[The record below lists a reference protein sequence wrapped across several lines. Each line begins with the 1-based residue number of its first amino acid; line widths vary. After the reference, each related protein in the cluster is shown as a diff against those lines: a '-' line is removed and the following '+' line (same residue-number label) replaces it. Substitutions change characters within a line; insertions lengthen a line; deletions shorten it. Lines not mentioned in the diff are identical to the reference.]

1 MSLRAS
7 VRPNPARSGGNP
19 VKKKNCMKMINH
31 TKNAKRGFKGRQCHV
46 QKFKR
51 KCRRWRQLGCDE
63 DSMGGLG
70 MALSRQAHGLRGCF
84 GWAGGPATQPACS
97 TFATISRASRF
108 ARFGIRP
115 LHSWRAIP
123 EFGQWP
129 AVGQKIEGEQRRN
142 QRRRQFKRK
151 SHTKATATQSNRK
164 LVCGKKECCVGVTK
178 TNNKSENRH
187 EAREGVK

>member
-1 MSLRAS
+1 M
-7 VRPNPARSGGNP
+7 
-19 VKKKNCMKMINH
+19 KKKNCMKMINH

-84 GWAGGPATQPACS
+84 GWAGGPATRPACS

-108 ARFGIRP
+108 ARVLAFAPCIHGAPFRSLDNGLP
-115 LHSWRAIP
+115 LD
-123 EFGQWP
+123 
-129 AVGQKIEGEQRRN
+129 
-142 QRRRQFKRK
+142 KRSK
-151 SHTKATATQSNRK
+151 ESNDEINAGGRSSEKATQKQPPRNPTANWF
-164 LVCGKKECCVGVTK
+164 VAKKNVAWV
-178 TNNKSENRH
+178 
-187 EAREGVK
+187 